1 MSALYPCMCPY
12 MSAALQ
18 MRAEKA
24 EARLKAVEQQL
35 AANSKNFAKEI
46 AGLKMQIMKLSK

>member
-1 MSALYPCMCPY
+1 MCPY

>member
-1 MSALYPCMCPY
+1 
-12 MSAALQ
+12 

-24 EARLKAVEQQL
+24 ESRCKAVEEQL
-35 AANSKNFAKEI
+35 KSNSKNFAKEM